1 MEGKSLKPD
10 IGSYYQMVDSM
21 AASTRQSLSFLSRR
35 WPEVEVWRTRARAK
49 VFKLLSF
56 NPPETSL
63 NASVDGQREEDGI
76 LIEEIS
82 YDMPYGTRTQGF
94 FLYRKKRNGRLP
106 AVVALHDHG
115 GFKYYGKEKITAIP
129 NEPDILVEFKKY
141 SYSGLSWATELAK
154 HGFAVLVV
162 DVFLF
167 GSRKIPVSSLNEEF
181 QGRFEGLE
189 PDSKEYI
196 QRYNEFAAEH
206 EHLLAKTIL
215 AAGSTWPGIFTYD
228 DRRSLDYLLT
238 RPEIDPCRIGC
249 GGLSGGGLR
258 TIFLAG
264 LDPRIRCAVCVGF
277 MSTFREMLRNHIKCH
292 TWMLYVPYLYR
303 FLDMPDVIALRAPA
317 PLMVQYNEDDPLY
330 ALEGQRQ
337 ADRKIAEIYSKMG
350 HPGNYTGRF
359 YPGPHKFDAEMQKDA
374 FKWFMKWLY

>member
-1 MEGKSLKPD
+1 MKPD
-10 IGSYYQMVDSM
+10 IGLYYEMVDCI
-21 AASTRQSLSFLSRR
+21 AASTEQPLSYLFRK

-49 VFKLLSF
+49 VFELLSF
-56 NPPETSL
+56 NPPKTPL
-63 NASVDGQREEDGI
+63 NAAIDGQREEDGI
-76 LIEEIS
+76 LVEEIS
-82 YDMPYGTRTQGF
+82 YDMPYGPRARGF
-94 FLYRKKRNGRLP
+94 FMHPEKRNRGLP

-129 NEPDILVEFKKY
+129 DEPEILVEFKKE
-141 SYSGLSWATELAK
+141 SYSGRSWATELAK
-154 HGFAVLVV
+154 RGFAVLAV

-167 GSRKIPVSSLNEEF
+167 GSRKVPVSSLNEEF
-181 QGRFEGLE
+181 QKRFEGLE
-189 PDSKEYI
+189 PCSKGYI

-215 AAGSTWPGIFTYD
+215 GAGSTWPGIFTYD
-228 DRRSLDYLLT
+228 DRRSVDYLLT
-238 RPEIDPCRIGC
+238 RPEVDPTRIGC

-277 MSTFREMLRNHIKCH
+277 MSTFREMLRNNIKCH

-317 PLMVQYNEDDPLY
+317 PLMVQYNENDPLY
-330 ALEGQRQ
+330 TIEGQRQ
-337 ADRKIAEIYSKMG
+337 ADRKIAEIYSRMEY
-350 HPGNYTGRF
+350 PENYSGEF
-359 YPGPHKFDAEMQKDA
+359 YPGPHKFDTEMQEDA
-374 FKWFMKWLY
+374 FEWFEKWLF